1 MEEKDNDKLRTTISC
16 QRWAWELFTHTAREF
31 GCSLD
36 QCLFVAARHYMGS
49 SKERVIKGYWSTRI
63 TTHIILGEST
73 HKRLGVLGL
82 GVWDLKDK
90 HNDKAIFN
98 SQSHKIGAIIAAT
111 VMRLPEYLI
120 KEGYALSET
129 DRRFNKRKKVELPVP
144 NGIYLEMMRESQE
157 RKLSYNALCHEA
169 ILQTPKIAPL
179 AFGSGSKRM
188 AFSLDQFDMEKIESL
203 SSIHQL
209 DYRDTLRMILGAF
222 FFVGE
227 PVNTFIPHEDGT
239 KSEIWD

>member
-1 MEEKDNDKLRTTISC
+1 MTDSKHRTTISC
-16 QRWAWELFTHTAREF
+16 QRWAWELFTQTCQVF
-31 GCSLD
+31 GCTYSQGL
-36 QCLFVAARHYMGS
+36 LAAFKNYRGS
-49 SKERVIKGYWSTRI
+49 HKERTIKGFWSARI
-63 TTHIILGEST
+63 TTYLNIDQDTHI
-73 HKRLGVLGL
+73 RLGVLGL
-82 GVWDLKDK
+82 GVWGLKDK

-111 VMRLPEYLI
+111 IMRLPEYLI
-120 KEGYALSET
+120 KEGFALSET

-188 AFSLDQFDMEKIESL
+188 AFSLDQFDIEKIESL

-209 DYRDTLRMILGAF
+209 DYRDTLRFILGAF